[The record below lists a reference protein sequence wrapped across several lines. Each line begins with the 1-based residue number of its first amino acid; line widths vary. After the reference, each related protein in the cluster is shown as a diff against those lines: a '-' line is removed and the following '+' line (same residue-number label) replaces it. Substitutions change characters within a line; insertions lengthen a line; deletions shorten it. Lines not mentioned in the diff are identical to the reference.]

1 MKEASYTVEAV
12 FVGCITIWVILALLY
27 SSFYIHDRMI
37 LGSEIGNRI
46 ECGSERGELS
56 VSEKEENNL
65 CRLLNEKLFLMKI
78 NQVSLTKKIASV
90 RADVRYSLPIS
101 LSEIKA
107 LFVTRETGQNFV
119 KYLTDYRLREACRLL
134 RTTTLGVS
142 EIAARL
148 GFGDALYFSRRF
160 RQKTGSSPSQYR
172 KALVLHL

>member
-46 ECGSERGELS
+46 ESGSERGEWS

-107 LFVTRETGQNFV
+107 LFITKETGQNFV
-119 KYLTDYRLREACRLL
+119 EYLTQVRMERACELLKCTSYRTA
-134 RTTTLGVS
+134 
-142 EIAARL
+142 EI
-148 GFGDALYFSRRF
+148 GEQVGYNDAHYFSAAF
-160 RQKTGSSPSQYR
+160 KKAMGQSPKDYKASQLRQE
-172 KALVLHL
+172 

>member
-65 CRLLNEKLFLMKI
+65 
-78 NQVSLTKKIASV
+78 
-90 RADVRYSLPIS
+90 
-101 LSEIKA
+101 
-107 LFVTRETGQNFV
+107 
-119 KYLTDYRLREACRLL
+119 
-134 RTTTLGVS
+134 
-142 EIAARL
+142 
-148 GFGDALYFSRRF
+148 
-160 RQKTGSSPSQYR
+160 
-172 KALVLHL
+172 

>member
-90 RADVRYSLPIS
+90 RADVRYSL
-101 LSEIKA
+101 A

-119 KYLTDYRLREACRLL
+119 FTKELIRPMEMKWDYDLL
-134 RTTTLGVS
+134 KGK
-142 EIAARL
+142 
-148 GFGDALYFSRRF
+148 GGG
-160 RQKTGSSPSQYR
+160 K
-172 KALVLHL
+172 

>member
-101 LSEIKA
+101 LKCFLI
-107 LFVTRETGQNFV
+107 
-119 KYLTDYRLREACRLL
+119 
-134 RTTTLGVS
+134 
-142 EIAARL
+142 
-148 GFGDALYFSRRF
+148 RRF
-160 RQKTGSSPSQYR
+160 PVLCRWRLNGWMR
-172 KALVLHL
+172 KNNMCMM

>member
-46 ECGSERGELS
+46 ECGSGRGELS

-65 CRLLNEKLFLMKI
+65 CRLLNEKLFIMKI

-119 KYLTDYRLREACRLL
+119 FTKELIRPMEMKWDYDLL
-134 RTTTLGVS
+134 KGK
-142 EIAARL
+142 
-148 GFGDALYFSRRF
+148 GGG
-160 RQKTGSSPSQYR
+160 K
-172 KALVLHL
+172 

>member
-101 LSEIKA
+101 LVTKSAFISDKEIGSEYRTCLLYTSLRAPQRICLCGTKGYELLHIKWHH
-107 LFVTRETGQNFV
+107 FSQS
-119 KYLTDYRLREACRLL
+119 
-134 RTTTLGVS
+134 VS
-142 EIAARL
+142 L
-148 GFGDALYFSRRF
+148 S
-160 RQKTGSSPSQYR
+160 
-172 KALVLHL
+172 KAYAYSVHLP

>member
-90 RADVRYSLPIS
+90 RADVRYSL
-101 LSEIKA
+101 
-107 LFVTRETGQNFV
+107 FVTRETGQNFV
-119 KYLTDYRLREACRLL
+119 FTKELIRPMEMKWDYDLL
-134 RTTTLGVS
+134 KGK
-142 EIAARL
+142 
-148 GFGDALYFSRRF
+148 GGG
-160 RQKTGSSPSQYR
+160 K
-172 KALVLHL
+172 

>member
-27 SSFYIHDRMI
+27 SSLYIHDRMI

-90 RADVRYSLPIS
+90 RAYVRYSLPIS
-101 LSEIKA
+101 
-107 LFVTRETGQNFV
+107 
-119 KYLTDYRLREACRLL
+119 
-134 RTTTLGVS
+134 
-142 EIAARL
+142 
-148 GFGDALYFSRRF
+148 
-160 RQKTGSSPSQYR
+160 
-172 KALVLHL
+172 

>member
-12 FVGCITIWVILALLY
+12 FVGRITIWVILALLY

-37 LGSEIGNRI
+37 LGSEIANRI
-46 ECGSERGELS
+46 ESGAQERGEWS

-101 LSEIKA
+101 FI
-107 LFVTRETGQNFV
+107 
-119 KYLTDYRLREACRLL
+119 
-134 RTTTLGVS
+134 
-142 EIAARL
+142 
-148 GFGDALYFSRRF
+148 
-160 RQKTGSSPSQYR
+160 
-172 KALVLHL
+172 

>member
-78 NQVSLTKKIASV
+78 NQLSLTKKIASV
-90 RADVRYSLPIS
+90 RADVRYSSPSSRRRKACSSASPIS
-101 LSEIKA
+101 ATSSRWKPGRIL
-107 LFVTRETGQNFV
+107 
-119 KYLTDYRLREACRLL
+119 YLQRN
-134 RTTTLGVS
+134 
-142 EIAARL
+142 
-148 GFGDALYFSRRF
+148 
-160 RQKTGSSPSQYR
+160 
-172 KALVLHL
+172 

>member
-1 MKEASYTVEAV
+1 MAFWQHRTFDIKFVFSAIVSVFLLVFRKVGKRNGFRLFLYGNRLRGGDGFMKEASYTVEAV

-78 NQVSLTKKIASV
+78 NQVSLTK
-90 RADVRYSLPIS
+90 R
-101 LSEIKA
+101 
-107 LFVTRETGQNFV
+107 
-119 KYLTDYRLREACRLL
+119 
-134 RTTTLGVS
+134 
-142 EIAARL
+142 
-148 GFGDALYFSRRF
+148 
-160 RQKTGSSPSQYR
+160 
-172 KALVLHL
+172 